1 MKPLTALFR
10 RQLKSYGYPDI
21 ARFRYVVTNTADIYG
36 VPQTVTDNRLYE
48 GIADIPCRLD
58 THRAVVN
65 DKLKDM
71 VVTVDPY
78 ILEVPMD
85 FIFDESD
92 IVIIKGKQFKA
103 KRVFNLQEWAVTQ
116 EILLMG
122 VFDD

>member
-1 MKPLTALFR
+1 VKPLTALFR
-10 RQLKSYGYPDI
+10 KQVKSYGYPDI
-21 ARFRYVVTNTADIYG
+21 ARFRYVVTNVPDIYG
-36 VPQTVTDNRLYE
+36 VPQTVTANRLYK

-92 IVIIKGKQFKA
+92 IVIIKGAQFKA